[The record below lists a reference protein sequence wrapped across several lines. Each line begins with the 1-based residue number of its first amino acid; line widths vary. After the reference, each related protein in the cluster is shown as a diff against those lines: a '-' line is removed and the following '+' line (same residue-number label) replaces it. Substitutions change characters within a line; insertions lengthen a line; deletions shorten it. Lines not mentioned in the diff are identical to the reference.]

1 MQQHQQLGEVVGYSD
16 VIVDNIDIY
25 HGSLYSNSHLRD
37 LNDMIRPNSD
47 WIIQQAVGVND
58 RGRIAATAI
67 MNCPNQQSRAVLSR
81 WTAGIQG
88 IKTAI
93 HAVVEVRLLK

>member
-1 MQQHQQLGEVVGYSD
+1 LGEVVGYSD

-25 HGSLYSNSHLRD
+25 HGFLYSNSHLRD

-67 MNCPNQQSRAVLSR
+67 MNCPNQQSRAVLLTLDCRDPGNKNCDSCR
-81 WTAGIQG
+81 
-88 IKTAI
+88 
-93 HAVVEVRLLK
+93 R